1 MKNKKMMSLKHKN
14 GKTKK
19 VITFID
25 NKTIYNSEYAELNIF
40 KTYETTKNVFLNFD
54 NTVIASMISG
64 TMTMHFDKIKPFS
77 FITGETLIIPE
88 ENNVN
93 IDILEASSTN
103 PTTYSGL
110 VISQSKINEVVYQFN
125 ENTVIER
132 ENNNWNLKKNASHL
146 NNDTEINIL
155 VNKLTNTFIQ
165 NTKSKNAL
173 LDLMIQ
179 ELIIRLLQSKARKLI
194 LKNVNDGFND
204 TRISYAIKY
213 IKENLTKND
222 LSLDKISEKACMSK
236 SHFFKKFKSTLGIT
250 PIDYINSEKI
260 KFAKQLIKNNPNQN
274 ISDIAYKTGFN
285 NVTYFNRIFKKKEL
299 ITPQQFKIS
308 LKEII

>member
-1 MKNKKMMSLKHKN
+1 MMSLNHKN
-14 GKTKK
+14 IKTKK

-54 NTVIASMISG
+54 NTVIASM
-64 TMTMHFDKIKPFS
+64 MTGKMIMHFDKTKPFL
-77 FITGETLIIPE
+77 FTKGATLVIPE
-88 ENNVN
+88 ENNIS
-93 IDILEASSTN
+93 IDFPEASLTT

-110 VISQSKINEVVYQFN
+110 VINQNKINEVVYHFN
-125 ENTVIER
+125 ENTAIER
-132 ENNNWNLKKNASHL
+132 ENNNWDFKKQTSHL

-155 VNKLTNTFIQ
+155 INKLTNTFI
-165 NTKSKNAL
+165 NNSKSKNAL

-194 LKNVNDGFND
+194 LKNVNDGFSD

-236 SHFFKKFKSTLGIT
+236 SHFFKKFKSTLGVT

-285 NVTYFNRIFKKKEL
+285 NVTYFNRIFKKRN
-299 ITPQQFKIS
+299 
-308 LKEII
+308 